1 MYKFNSFVYDLTE
14 MFNPEIVN
22 AKCYVHFRLSP
33 SYIFDGFAGG
43 APFGFDWIRTG
54 DCLNISVANDI
65 PYKDIVGLNYELN
78 NSTLER
84 NLNSTKLKF
93 QKNAKMYK
101 ALISSYLPNTLRMFP
116 VKNNSVNHYHVPVL
130 SIYPKHKKMLG
141 SLDVKDEKAKLLLLI
156 HIEESPKEFF
166 LEYDKD
172 IFDITGAD
180 HLPVEV
186 ADCKKM
192 EISISCKKEFYRD
205 ELIRVISKDK
215 YGRRHLSGMLR
226 VWKNARVFR
235 KSVRI
240 ICIDTILRLKQG
252 ALEKRGSDMKIARES
267 VEYFLPHALITPII
281 IKDELVIT
289 DDALWGW
296 IKGFNTLHVTN
307 LRVKDYKKATV
318 KDYLHTYLKNRYQKK
333 ENNKLLNNKDILIFF
348 MPFSRF
354 YGGDSRVVGVTRE
367 NVVILKK
374 EYYNTTAIHEVLHAL
389 GLSHSFNNYELGGAV
404 RTKYTYEIYK
414 TDNIMDYSKNMFDS
428 RSNLWEWQWIKIRM
442 NTNKES

>member
-1 MYKFNSFVYDLTE
+1 MSEFNSFVYDLSA
-14 MFNPEIVN
+14 MFKPEIVN
-22 AKCYVHFRLSP
+22 AKCCIHFRLSP

-93 QKNAKMYK
+93 QKSTKMYK
-101 ALISSYLPNTLRMFP
+101 ALINSYLPNTLRMFP
-116 VKNNSVNHYHVPVL
+116 VNNNSENHYHVPVL
-130 SIYPKHKKMLG
+130 SIYPKHKDILG
-141 SLDVKDEKAKLLLLI
+141 PLSVKNEKAKLLLLI
-156 HIEESPKEFF
+156 HIDESPKELF

-180 HLPVEV
+180 NLPIEV
-186 ADCKKM
+186 VDCKRM
-192 EISISCKKEFYRD
+192 EITISCKKEFYHD
-205 ELIRVISKDK
+205 ELIRVVSKDK
-215 YGRRHLSGMLR
+215 YGRKNLSGMLR

-235 KSVRI
+235 KSIRI
-240 ICIDTILRLKQG
+240 LCIDTVIGLKQG
-252 ALEKRGSDMKIARES
+252 ALEKRGNDIKIARES

-296 IKGFNTLHVTN
+296 IKGLNTLHVTN
-307 LRVKDYKKATV
+307 LRIKDYKKATV
-318 KDYLHTYLKNRYQKK
+318 KDYLHTFLKDSYKQKRG
-333 ENNKLLNNKDILIFF
+333 NKILDNKDILIFF

-374 EYYNTTAIHEVLHAL
+374 EYYDTTAIHEVLHAL
-389 GLSHSFNNYELGGAV
+389 GLSHSFNNYELGGVA
-404 RTKYTYEIYK
+404 RTKYTYEIHK
-414 TDNIMDYSKNMFDS
+414 TDNIMDYSKNVFDP
-428 RSNLWEWQWIKIRM
+428 RSNLWEWQWIKVRM
-442 NTNKES
+442 NTNKE